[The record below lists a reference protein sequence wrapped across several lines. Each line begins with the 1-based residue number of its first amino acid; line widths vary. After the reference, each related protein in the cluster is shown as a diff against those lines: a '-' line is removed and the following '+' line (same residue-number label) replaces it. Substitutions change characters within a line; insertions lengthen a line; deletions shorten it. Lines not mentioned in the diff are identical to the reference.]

1 MLVDIIGKRKN
12 QHMNK
17 QTKIKNNIKYYDED
31 DKVIMMKMIMISKD
45 TNYIVIIMI
54 KHIYTYL
61 QLNIYIF
68 TIK

>member
-1 MLVDIIGKRKN
+1 MLVYIIGKRKN
-12 QHMNK
+12 QHINK
-17 QTKIKNNIKYYDED
+17 QTKIKNNIKYHDED